1 MEHKTVKSST
11 IQSIGYDA
19 KEKILEVLFNS
30 GGLYRYSGV
39 SKEVADAF
47 LNSDSKGSYFAISIR
62 ACFPCTRMHT
72 PECKH
77 RYPYGEPDCSCW
89 CHKQRKDVSH
99 GAQVPNPSLAKD
111 LKKSITQS
119 KSVQKR
125 KAAQAKRVS

>member
-1 MEHKTVKSST
+1 MEHKIVKSST

-62 ACFPCTRMHT
+62 ACFPCERQHT
-72 PECKH
+72 NGCTAI
-77 RYPYGEPDCSCW
+77 GCSIPNTCPCF
-89 CHKQRKDVSH
+89 CHTQRKDVSH
-99 GAQVPNPSLAKD
+99 GAQVPN
-111 LKKSITQS
+111 
-119 KSVQKR
+119 
-125 KAAQAKRVS
+125 